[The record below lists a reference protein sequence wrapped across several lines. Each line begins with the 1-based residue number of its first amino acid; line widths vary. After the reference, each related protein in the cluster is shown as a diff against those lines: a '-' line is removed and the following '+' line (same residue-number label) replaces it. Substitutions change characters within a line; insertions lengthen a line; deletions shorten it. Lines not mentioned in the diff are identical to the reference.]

1 VIPVALFI
9 AVLPVALEV
18 TPNRIETTG
27 QVERLIAATPGE
39 WPVSNFLALSQP
51 IDILQS
57 ASLRTSH

>member
-9 AVLPVALEV
+9 VVLPVALEV
-18 TPNRIETTG
+18 TRNRIETTG

-39 WPVSNFLALSQP
+39 GSASNFLALSQP
-51 IDILQS
+51 IVTLQS